1 MSSPGDLFGTVEA
14 VAAFATVLSLMVGI
28 YVIKVHKMSMKDLYR
43 EATTTPYFRPTKKI
57 GIKDEVI
64 LSMLEGCQEKG
75 PCYVITDPDLKD
87 NPIVYASYGFSQ
99 QFGYSKEEIEG
110 RNCRFLQGPGTK
122 KEDIARIRGAIDKK
136 LECSVCL
143 LNYKKTGETFM
154 NQFFITPLWGED
166 GKVAYYLGVQAEVL
180 TLQPY
185 PNKDLQNPG
194 FKMFKYFDSKK

>member
-1 MSSPGDLFGTVEA
+1 MTSPTEMYGTIEA
-14 VAAFATVLSLMVGI
+14 VAAFATVISLMLGI
-28 YVIKVHKMSMKDLYR
+28 YVIQLRKMTMKEIYK
-43 EATTTPYFRPTKKI
+43 EATTTPYFRPTKKL

-75 PCYVITDPDLKD
+75 PCYVITDPDLND
-87 NPIVYASYGFSQ
+87 NPIIYASHGFSQ
-99 QFGYSKEEIEG
+99 QFGYPKKEIEG

-136 LECSVCL
+136 LECSVCV
-143 LNYKKTGETFM
+143 LNYKKNGETFM
-154 NQFFITPLWGED
+154 NQFFLTPLWTED

-185 PNKDLQNPG
+185 PKKEENPG
-194 FKMFKYFDSKK
+194 FKMYKYFDSK